1 MQSSHI
7 FAEDLFCCG
16 QLIIFTTLRLSPNI
30 MNIYGLCLQMLAT
43 DATHRSVVHHHA
55 SNSSSSRPNF
65 HTVLQRVGKTVLRPG
80 GTEGTRKLHSWSE
93 LNRDGTAI
101 ELSSGMGSGGVAL
114 AKATG
119 ARVTLTDM
127 DTSRLEMASK
137 IAREQGVDSELIE
150 IMQLNMRH
158 VGEELEQHHYDTAII
173 EASLSHYPT
182 KEKRAILE
190 GLSKHAD
197 ELLLHEICFRCDD
210 TSPKELNHIKQ
221 GMSRA
226 LAIGFQ
232 PLTVDGWTNVLQEA
246 GYEVKR
252 SETGPLKVLNPV
264 TVLQDEGPKRT
275 AKIAWN
281 IATDASIRSRVV
293 EARRAIKSHQNDLG
307 YILIRAVANNG
318 QALN

>member
-1 MQSSHI
+1 MEARYFSCMQYYRNYVGILYPFSVSCPNYARLECHHKTMQSSHI
-7 FAEDLFCCG
+7 FASSLQPFAVNSLFSQHC
-16 QLIIFTTLRLSPNI
+16 LSPDI

-43 DATHRSVVHHHA
+43 DATHRSVDHHHA

-119 ARVTLTDM
+119 ACVTLSDM
-127 DTSRLEMASK
+127 DTSRLEMASQ

-150 IMQLNMRH
+150 IMQLNMRN

-173 EASLSHYPT
+173 EASLSHYST
-182 KEKRAILE
+182 KEKRAILK

-210 TSPKELNHIKQ
+210 SSLKELNYIKQ
-221 GMSRA
+221 DMSRA
-226 LAIGFQ
+226 LAIGFH
-232 PLTVDGWTNVLQEA
+232 PLTVDGWTNVLHEA
-246 GYEVKR
+246 G
-252 SETGPLKVLNPV
+252 
-264 TVLQDEGPKRT
+264 
-275 AKIAWN
+275 
-281 IATDASIRSRVV
+281 
-293 EARRAIKSHQNDLG
+293 
-307 YILIRAVANNG
+307 
-318 QALN
+318 